1 MLSISVGSP
10 VVETEWLGDQHT
22 NCRLR
27 SPLVTLQTS
36 CMRCCTRDE
45 RYVIEIE
52 TEIETGM
59 KQKREKTKTDE
70 QDRTAMATIGE
81 GLSLE
86 TNNDC
91 SLSIES
97 LRIRASES
105 PDLCDVFPW
114 TVHIRAGRRE
124 PQGGLLVVIEIIY
137 VVGIVDAVSWVHSD
151 IHEFSSTCRSG
162 TCQIISSIRYHLISC
177 TRVVIV
183 RFVIN
188 LVYPD
193 CFFVPLISVL
203 FSCQLLHLD
212 PVITTSGITYERDSL
227 RNHFRRIGYFDPL
240 TRRPCTEEALIPN
253 LSLKEAIEDFIIKN
267 GWAAD
272 Y

>member
-1 MLSISVGSP
+1 MVRDCLA
-10 VVETEWLGDQHT
+10 Q
-22 NCRLR
+22 
-27 SPLVTLQTS
+27 
-36 CMRCCTRDE
+36 DE
-45 RYVIEIE
+45 R
-52 TEIETGM
+52 
-59 KQKREKTKTDE
+59 
-70 QDRTAMATIGE
+70 
-81 GLSLE
+81 LSQ
-86 TNNDC
+86 
-91 SLSIES
+91 IES
-97 LRIRASES
+97 IFEQADENLKKRDV
-105 PDLCDVFPW
+105 PDYF
-114 TVHIRAGRRE
+114 
-124 PQGGLLVVIEIIY
+124 
-137 VVGIVDAVSWVHSD
+137 VDK
-151 IHEFSSTCRSG
+151 
-162 TCQIISSIRYHLISC
+162 ISFNIMH
-177 TRVVIV
+177 VIV